1 MNELLHRMKPKF
13 HLIEDIFSSSFIFY
27 LTFGIIIPCLVNKK
41 THGDSQKLSF
51 SGLKKNQTKTKGR
64 TFPHKQNN

>member
-27 LTFGIIIPCLVNKK
+27 LTFGIIIPSLVNTENSWGFTEIIIQWVKK
-41 THGDSQKLSF
+41 ES
-51 SGLKKNQTKTKGR
+51 N
-64 TFPHKQNN
+64 